1 MVACPVCGHDVDWVT
16 VSAAAQLLKVT
27 PARVRQF
34 ILKGRLPG
42 AVKYR
47 PGGGIAPLWKI
58 PITSVVALH
67 QIREE
72 EA

>member
-16 VSAAAQLLKVT
+16 VSAAAQLLEVT

-34 ILKGRLPG
+34 IEKGRLPG

-47 PGGGIAPLWKI
+47 PAGGIAPLWKI
-58 PITSVVALH
+58 PIPSVIGLVNA
-67 QIREE
+67 RRD
-72 EA
+72 A

>member
-16 VSAAAQLLKVT
+16 VTQAAQLLDVS

-34 ILKGRLPG
+34 IARGRLPG

-47 PGGGIAPLWKI
+47 PGGGISPLWKL
-58 PITSVVALH
+58 PIASVVALK
-67 QIREE
+67 QARRDG
-72 EA
+72 